1 MDGLTR
7 HQKQVIEHQKELA
20 IEWAVEEAIK
30 KWIRVSGCL
39 ALIIVIGFMLFL
51 MYGPRLHGDL
61 EIYLDHNSY
70 TEIREERYTRIYA
83 TRHTYWGLGPDRH
96 YEIKAINGLW
106 HIREHGEDKWTLM
119 DFSLGMYEV
128 EASESFYSR

>member
-51 MYGPRLHGDL
+51 MYGPAYMAILKFIL
-61 EIYLDHNSY
+61 TTILTQKS
-70 TEIREERYTRIYA
+70 ERKGTHAFMPPGILI
-83 TRHTYWGLGPDRH
+83 G
-96 YEIKAINGLW
+96 
-106 HIREHGEDKWTLM
+106 
-119 DFSLGMYEV
+119 V
-128 EASESFYSR
+128 

>member
-1 MDGLTR
+1 MDSCVWMPCANNR
-7 HQKQVIEHQKELA
+7 NWIY
-20 IEWAVEEAIK
+20 AVLNV
-30 KWIRVSGCL
+30 R
-39 ALIIVIGFMLFL
+39 
-51 MYGPRLHGDL
+51 PRLHGDL